1 MKSASLPMT
10 LKTNE
15 LTLFG
20 IKFKQKVSKPRIGR
34 LLVFI
39 FSLLTF
45 WACPKP
51 EPIIEPPRDTTI
63 HLELIDTWTT
73 SVTLKISVEDTTE
86 AWNFALSR
94 NGSIV
99 HEGFVDKADT
109 VLVDEGLGVATDYSY
124 SAYFIENAN
133 IKDSSLTITT
143 TTMDTTSHDFT
154 WTIDTLGT
162 YGGRLNDVHIV
173 NEDDIWVVGQIIMD
187 DPDSSWNGTGTETFN
202 AAHWD
207 GIEWEMIKISNGTA
221 EAKAIHYF
229 SEDDIWSTYGGY
241 PAYWDGNEWKWYHLH
256 SMGIDA
262 GIITSIWGTSSDNMY
277 FVGYNGGI
285 VHYDGSEFVKINCD
299 VDTDFID
306 VVGTPDG
313 EHVFI
318 VGNPAGRIGGEM
330 LLQMNGNT
338 LEWQKVQFPFKSTA
352 TPNFWSVDLCN
363 NEIFIPVLFEG
374 IWTFNYDNNNSNLDR
389 NIPRLDRL
397 YKSTKVVAEND
408 IMFCG
413 SKMDYIHF
421 NGMTYKYVSDDGVY
435 DPNFRMRGGDY
446 NGEVVVMVGE
456 TFSSSRAII
465 TRGQR

>member
-1 MKSASLPMT
+1 MKQTSSPIVT
-10 LKTNE
+10 
-15 LTLFG
+15 
-20 IKFKQKVSKPRIGR
+20 KPRMTQI
-34 LLVFI
+34 LVFI

-51 EPIIEPPRDTTI
+51 PDEVRDTSI
-63 HLELIDTWTT
+63 HIELTDTWTT
-73 SVTLKISVEDTTE
+73 SLSFEISVDDTIE
-86 AWNFALSR
+86 RWSYELVR
-94 NGSIV
+94 NDSVVKQGVEHGRSIQIT
-99 HEGFVDKADT
+99 DT
-109 VLVDEGLGVATDYSY
+109 HLEPNRVYSY
-124 SAYFIENAN
+124 IAYFRENN
-133 IKDSSLTITT
+133 HRVDSTATFNF

-154 WTIDTLGT
+154 WTIDTLGE
-162 YGGRLNDVHIV
+162 YGSLLNDVHIV
-173 NEDDIWVVGQIIMD
+173 NENNIWVVGQIIMD

-207 GIEWEMIKISNGTA
+207 GSEWEMIRVYGPVELYSIF
-221 EAKAIHYF
+221 YF
-229 SEDDIWSTYGGY
+229 NENDIWVTTWSY
-241 PAYWDGNEWKWYHLH
+241 PIHWDGQEWTLTRYQDIGLNV
-256 SMGIDA
+256 SA
-262 GIITSIWGTSSDNMY
+262 GQACWGTSSSNMY
-277 FVGYNGGI
+277 FVGNNGGI

-435 DPNFRMRGGDY
+435 DPNYRMRGGDY

>member
-1 MKSASLPMT
+1 MKRTSSPIVTKL
-10 LKTNE
+10 
-15 LTLFG
+15 
-20 IKFKQKVSKPRIGR
+20 RIGR

-39 FSLLTF
+39 FLLLTF

-73 SVTLKISVEDTTE
+73 SVTLKISVEDTTK

-99 HEGFVDKADT
+99 HEGSVDKADT
-109 VLVDEGLGVATDYSY
+109 ILVDEGLVPATDY
-124 SAYFIENAN
+124 AYTAFFAENGN
-133 IKDSSLTITT
+133 IQDSSLTITT

-173 NEDDIWVVGQIIMD
+173 NEDDIWVVGQIIMN
-187 DPDSSWNGTGTETFN
+187 DPDSSWNGTGKETFN

-207 GIEWEMIKISNGTA
+207 GSEWEMIRVYGPVELYSIF
-221 EAKAIHYF
+221 YF
-229 SEDDIWSTYGGY
+229 NENDIWVTTWSY
-241 PAYWDGNEWKWYHLH
+241 PIHWDGQEWTLTRYQDIGLNV
-256 SMGIDA
+256 SA
-262 GIITSIWGTSSDNMY
+262 GQACWGTSSSNMY
-277 FVGYNGGI
+277 FVGNNGGI

-435 DPNFRMRGGDY
+435 DPNYRMRGGDY